1 MNNPLKLHYQP
12 DIKNSSLIVFWDG
25 DTASLGT
32 KVTDYLIDQL
42 NGQCFCE
49 IEPTDFFPLSR
60 VTIENDLVRFPESK
74 FYAFP
79 DKELI
84 VFKSSP
90 PSYEWYQFLTL
101 VLDVA
106 QEYGHVR
113 ELFANGEMFSLSAHT
128 APRELMG
135 IFNSAEQKNS
145 FAQYNLTGGF
155 NYETPPGQRP
165 TLNSFL
171 LWVAKRRNIPG
182 TTLMVLVPFYLLAL
196 DDPKSQSRTLELFNQ
211 RLNLGIDFS
220 DLNQQITMQ
229 NEKIDRLRTNVP
241 EIDESISRLEG
252 NLGLSAEANQQLVDE
267 IRKSLGKQHN

>member
-220 DLNQQITMQ
+220 DLNQQITIQ
-229 NEKIDRLRTNVP
+229 NEKIDRLRTNIP

-267 IRKSLGKQHN
+267 IRKLLGKQHN